1 MKLKL
6 KFGTP
11 VMVISIIVGVIFALA
26 GVGMMV
32 VKDLIKEL
40 DPSLTEGLEGINFD
54 GIFVFLGLML
64 MVVAVVG
71 IVAGVKAVY
80 SKGWN
85 LFIAIVHG
93 MFAGFALISLD
104 FMTLAVSGVMIVLTI
119 ANIKDYN
126 EKLATSSMPN
136 QSVDVSAKLK
146 ELEALFDQGLISN
159 EEYYTKREDILNQLS

>member
-11 VMVISIIVGVIFALA
+11 VMVITIIVGVIFALA

-40 DPSLTEGLEGINFD
+40 DQSLTEGLEGINFD
-54 GIFVFLGLML
+54 GIFVFMGLIL

-104 FMTLAVSGVMIVLTI
+104 FITLALSGVMIVLTI
-119 ANIKDYN
+119 AN
-126 EKLATSSMPN
+126 
-136 QSVDVSAKLK
+136 
-146 ELEALFDQGLISN
+146 
-159 EEYYTKREDILNQLS
+159 

>member
-1 MKLKL
+1 MNISVKL

-26 GVGMMV
+26 GVGMMLI
-32 VKDLIKEL
+32 KDLIKEL

-54 GIFVFLGLML
+54 GIFVFLGLIL

-93 MFAGFALISLD
+93 MFAGFALISLNLI
-104 FMTLAVSGVMIVLTI
+104 TLAVSGVM
-119 ANIKDYN
+119 
-126 EKLATSSMPN
+126 SSN
-136 QSVDVSAKLK
+136 GSYTGGFRL
-146 ELEALFDQGLISN
+146 LRLISFLTCTIN
-159 EEYYTKREDILNQLS
+159 LLISRNLSIGRTLIVSVLN